1 MLILEFN
8 QRTWIV
14 VQGIL
19 LQWRPCMLPKHCL
32 SAPCRW
38 SKKSD
43 LPTWELPSLQRNNYI
58 WRLLSLSLK
67 PSEVTLVR
75 NNENPSS
82 PGWDCRDNIGKAPQ
96 SLFSTH
102 RNNKSNNIGNV
113 YLQWVLSSNVGSTA
127 QSGVISGPLRNN
139 TLNNTKKWF
148 CKGHWSRM
156 LTVEIKQHPLLVSV

>member
-1 MLILEFN
+1 MEFS

-14 VQGIL
+14 VRGIL
-19 LQWRPCMLPKHCL
+19 LQWRLCMFPKHRL
-32 SAPCRW
+32 SAPYRCY
-38 SKKSD
+38 KKSNF
-43 LPTWELPSLQRNNYI
+43 PTWELPSWKTYI

-82 PGWDCRDNIGKAPQ
+82 PGWECRDNIGKAPQ

-113 YLQWVLSSNVGSTA
+113 DLQWVLSSNVGSTA

-156 LTVEIKQHPLLVSV
+156 LTVEIKQHPLIVSV